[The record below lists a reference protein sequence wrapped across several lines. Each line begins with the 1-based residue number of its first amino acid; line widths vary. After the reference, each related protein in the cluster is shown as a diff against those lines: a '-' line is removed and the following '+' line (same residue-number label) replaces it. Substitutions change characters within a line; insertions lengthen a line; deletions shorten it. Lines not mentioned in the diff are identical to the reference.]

1 MTNPAHLL
9 TTFGE
14 ANFATAQLGN
24 RLRTRRLVQLANRL
38 AAHPGGT
45 LPAKLSH
52 PADLRAFYRLV
63 NQDDVTHAAVLQPHC
78 QQTLTRMRAC
88 STPVLVLQDT
98 TELDYTSL
106 TSLAEHLGQIGNGS
120 RRGYLCHHA
129 LAVVA
134 GSRDVLGLAHQQLYN
149 RPRVRRGESRA
160 SRRRKRARETRL
172 WQQASQAIGAA
183 PAGRLWVEVGD
194 RGSDLFEYLDELH
207 QHGKH
212 YVLRSKHNR
221 WVLAADGQRQRL
233 HDWARTW
240 PSAGQRT
247 VAVPARGGAEAV
259 LQVAFATVTIPAP
272 KNPRGQHGTAPL
284 TVDVLRTWEVHPPPE
299 AEPIE
304 WILLTNVAVATVADA
319 WERVD
324 WYATRWLVEELHK
337 GQKTG
342 CGLEQLPFTTCAALE
357 PALGI
362 LSVVAVF
369 LLQLRCASRDER
381 AASQPATERVPA
393 LYVRVLSTWRHGQPR
408 RDWTVRDFC
417 YALARLGGHQN
428 RKSDHP
434 PGWIVLWRGWTKLLS
449 MVEGAEMI
457 EKAKH
462 GKT

>member
-1 MTNPAHLL
+1 MTNPPDLL

-14 ANFATAQLGN
+14 ANFGTAQLGD
-24 RLRTRRLVQLANRL
+24 RRRTQRLVQLADRL

-45 LPAKLSH
+45 LPDKLSH
-52 PADLRAFYRLV
+52 PPDLRAFYRLV
-63 NQDDVTHAAVLQPHC
+63 NQQDVPHAAVLQPHYA
-78 QQTLTRMRAC
+78 QTRQRMQDC
-88 STPVLVLQDT
+88 PTPVLVLQDT
-98 TELDYTSL
+98 TELDYTTL
-106 TSLAEHLGQIGNGS
+106 TSLASQLGQIGNGS
-120 RRGYLCHHA
+120 RRGYLCHNA

-134 GSRDVLGLAHQQLYN
+134 GSREVLGLAHQQLYR
-149 RPRVRRGESRA
+149 RPCVRRGESRA
-160 SRRRKRARETRL
+160 ARRRKQARETRL

-183 PAGRLWVEVGD
+183 PTGRLWVEVGD

-207 QHGKH
+207 QQGKH

-221 WVLAADGQRQRL
+221 WVLDTDGPRRRLHELTRTWLSVGQRR
-233 HDWARTW
+233 
-240 PSAGQRT
+240 

-259 LQVAFATVTIPAP
+259 LQVAFGQVTIPAP
-272 KNPRGQHGTAPL
+272 KNPRGQHGTEPL
-284 TVDVLRTWEVHPPPE
+284 TVDVVRTWEGTPPAG

-304 WILLTNVAVATVADA
+304 LILLSNVTVRTVADA

-342 CGLEQLPFTTCAALE
+342 CGLEQLQFTTCAALE

-381 AASQPATERVPA
+381 AAQQQATERVPE
-393 LYVRVLSTWRHGQPR
+393 LYVRVLSSWRQGQPCLG
-408 RDWTVRDFC
+408 WTVRDFF

-457 EKAKH
+457 ERAKH